1 MCTPSRA
8 LAEVGTAV
16 TNAAERLRV
25 PFAGDARSI
34 VRRGEVRSHTIW
46 RDPRVDTAG
55 LPVVLVG
62 GLLTASPL
70 LLSVLREWLER
81 IGCRTVLAPTGLGVG
96 CGEEGVR
103 IVAETARDLAEA
115 TGTPPVLLG
124 YSRGGQFSRAVAV
137 RHPELV
143 RGLITLGSP
152 LRSDLRDVHPLLRLQ
167 VYALGTMG
175 TLGAPG
181 VFSIRCLWGSCCERL
196 RSDIIGP
203 FPAGVPFLSV
213 YSRND
218 EMVGWRASLDP
229 SARHHEVSTSH
240 GGLVTDPNVF
250 TALAAELRDLSGGST
265 GDTTQ
270 LVA

>member
-1 MCTPSRA
+1 MCTPFRA
-8 LAEVGTAV
+8 LTEIGTAI
-16 TNAAERLRV
+16 TNTAERLHV
-25 PFAGDARSI
+25 PFAADARSI
-34 VRRGEVRSHTIW
+34 VRRGQVRTHPIW
-46 RDPRVDTAG
+46 RDPGVDTAG
-55 LPVVLVG
+55 LPIVLVG
-62 GLLTASPL
+62 GLLTASPV
-70 LLSVLREWLER
+70 LLSVLREWLHR
-81 IGCRTVLAPTGLGVG
+81 IGCRTVLAPTGLGVD
-96 CGEEGVR
+96 CGEASVR

-124 YSRGGQFSRAVAV
+124 YSRGGQLSRAVAV

-167 VYALGTMG
+167 VFALGTMG

-181 VFSIRCLWGSCCERL
+181 VFGVRCLWGSCCERL
-196 RSDIIGP
+196 RADIIGP
-203 FPAGVPFLSV
+203 FPAAVPFLSV

-229 SARHHEVSTSH
+229 SARHHEVTTSH
-240 GGLVTDPNVF
+240 GGLVTDPDVF
-250 TALAAELRDLSGGST
+250 TALASELGELSDGLT
-265 GDTTQ
+265 GDATE

>member
-8 LAEVGTAV
+8 LTEVGTAI
-16 TNAAERLRV
+16 TNAAERLHL
-25 PFAGDARSI
+25 PFAGDARSV
-34 VRRGEVRSHTIW
+34 VRRGEVRAHPVW
-46 RDPRVDTAG
+46 RDPQVDTAG

-62 GLLTASPL
+62 GLLTATPV
-70 LLSVLREWLER
+70 LLSVLKEWLER
-81 IGCRTVLAPTGLGVG
+81 IGCRTLIAPTGFGVG

-103 IVAETARDLAEA
+103 IVAETARDFADA
-115 TGTPPVLLG
+115 TGSAPVLLG
-124 YSRGGQFSRAVAV
+124 YSRGGQFSRTVAV

-152 LRSDLRDVHPLLRLQ
+152 LRGDLRDVHPLLRLQ

-175 TLGAPG
+175 TLGTPG
-181 VFSIRCLWGSCCERL
+181 VFSVRCLWGSCCERL
-196 RSDIIGP
+196 RTDITGP

-218 EMVGWRASLDP
+218 EMVGWRASIDHA
-229 SARHHEVSTSH
+229 ARHHEVATSH
-240 GGLVTDPNVF
+240 GGLVTDPAVF
-250 TALAAELRDLSGGST
+250 TALAAELGDLSVHSDDAT
-265 GDTTQ
+265 D